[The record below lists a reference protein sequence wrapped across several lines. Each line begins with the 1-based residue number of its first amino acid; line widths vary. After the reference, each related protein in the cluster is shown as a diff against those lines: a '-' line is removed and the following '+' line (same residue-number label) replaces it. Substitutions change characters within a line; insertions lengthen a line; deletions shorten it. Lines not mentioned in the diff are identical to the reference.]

1 MSESAENH
9 GSRGRPLVTETSP
22 PATRSQTNKIDNIE
36 LERKAATIPELV
48 LKAGSRPSKW
58 TNPPKFLERQP
69 SNSCQL
75 WGKFNDEQR
84 NYVRTME
91 DEELKRRREERE
103 EIKRAKRQKTVPAA
117 NHEYQDTEN
126 REPGSSTEVERA
138 SYPTPP
144 FKHLQP
150 LHLTPANGPNR
161 AAHQSGGQPR
171 PTGANTSRIRR
182 QHRFGPRN
190 LNRGEP
196 KESSQQVASHIAN
209 ELPKVAERVDWLNS
223 ECNLGPTKAG
233 ATFVLLALNQCGPQ
247 LPAAGGAPTQKTMSV
262 AEQNAQSH
270 FTVVAGGEHELWAVT
285 QALCRTMQIH
295 QRETARQAQVTNN
308 DENTPSAA
316 NLWPAN
322 VTYLEGNSAA
332 HFAKQKQERE
342 RPKALHSV
350 QEVFQ
355 NLDINHSGN
364 NPDGS
369 LMIDHL

>member
-1 MSESAENH
+1 
-9 GSRGRPLVTETSP
+9 
-22 PATRSQTNKIDNIE
+22 
-36 LERKAATIPELV
+36 
-48 LKAGSRPSKW
+48 
-58 TNPPKFLERQP
+58 
-69 SNSCQL
+69 
-75 WGKFNDEQR
+75 
-84 NYVRTME
+84 ME
-91 DEELKRRREERE
+91 HEELKRRREERE
-103 EIKRAKRQKTVPAA
+103 ENERFKRQKTVPAA
-117 NHEYQDTEN
+117 DHESEDTEN
-126 REPGSSTEVERA
+126 HEPGSNTAAERA
-138 SYPTPP
+138 DYPTPP

-150 LHLTPANGPNR
+150 LHLTPANVPNR

-171 PTGANTSRIRR
+171 PTGAEISRGRR
-182 QHRFGPRN
+182 QNRFGPRN

-196 KESSQQVASHIAN
+196 KKSSHQVSSHIAN
-209 ELPKVAERVDWLNS
+209 ELPKVAECVDWLNS

-233 ATFVLLALNQCGPQ
+233 ATFVLLALDQSGPQ
-247 LPAAGGAPTQKTMSV
+247 LSAAGGAPTKKTMSV
-262 AEQNAQSH
+262 EEQNAQSH

-285 QALCRTMQIH
+285 KALCRTMQIH
-295 QRETARQAQVTNN
+295 QQKAARQAQVANN